1 MWPGAIRIT
10 LRGGVIHQRHTAKTI
25 NEKKPQYISGD
36 CHDHSAQLVVR
47 WASRRMVC
55 GSSPGRGNKDIF
67 SKKKFL
73 INTPAL
79 LGFHE
84 SYSNKKSEEVIFFAI
99 KIVYEMACSDHFPK
113 NPPEGRFL
121 MPRAKYV

>member
-1 MWPGAIRIT
+1 MGLAQKSKNKSNGT
-10 LRGGVIHQRHTAKTI
+10 VQY
-25 NEKKPQYISGD
+25 KKAPFFVMTRTSI
-36 CHDHSAQLVVR
+36 AQMVQIVSPNLL
-47 WASRRMVC
+47 VC

-99 KIVYEMACSDHFPK
+99 KIIYSSF
-113 NPPEGRFL
+113 
-121 MPRAKYV
+121 